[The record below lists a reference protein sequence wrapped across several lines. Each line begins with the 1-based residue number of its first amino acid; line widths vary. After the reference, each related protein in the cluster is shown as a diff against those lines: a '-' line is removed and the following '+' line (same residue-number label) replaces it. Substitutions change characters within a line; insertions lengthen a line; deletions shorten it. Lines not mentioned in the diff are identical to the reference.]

1 MPSYLS
7 YKRQMAVLDADDDIQ
22 WITVKGN
29 HIPIKKGE
37 SKEDA
42 INKFFESKGAKSTPS
57 KPKESKGGSN
67 KPKAEGSSASGK
79 KPFMTEKEYAAVK
92 KNVEHILKKAVES
105 EPKITKDLKSI
116 EGIKLLGLDYRLK
129 TEKSAVEKV
138 KRERIE
144 KGEKIAKFTDED
156 IMSGMWDLV
165 RYTQEV
171 DKDTFVEQAEKTL
184 KTLEKKGYKVF
195 ELKNF
200 WLPEYNGN
208 GSNPYRG
215 VNVKLLSPDGQKV
228 ELQFNTAN
236 NMKVK
241 EDMHQIY
248 NQQRE
253 YKPDSKEFKEL
264 NEKSLKLTK
273 LFDNPKG
280 IERLVR
286 KKATN

>member
-1 MPSYLS
+1 MPSYMS

-42 INKFFESKGAKSTPS
+42 IKAFFESKGSKSTAS
-57 KPKESKGGSN
+57 KPKESSGSGN
-67 KPKAEGSSASGK
+67 KSKAESSSGGK
-79 KPFMTEKEYAAVK
+79 KPFMTEKEYASVK
-92 KNVEHILKKAVES
+92 KNVEHILKKAVAS

-171 DKDTFVEQAEKTL
+171 DSDTFVEQAEKTL
-184 KTLEKKGYKVF
+184 QSLEKKGYKVF

-208 GSNPYRG
+208 GKNPYRG
-215 VNVKLLSPDGQKV
+215 VNVKLISPDGQKV

-241 EDMHQIY
+241 EQMHQIY

-253 YKPDSKEFKEL
+253 FKPDSKEFNEL
-264 NEKSLKLTK
+264 NAKSLKLTK